1 VNASDKRCALM
12 LVPGDDTT
20 MAFGLGS
27 TFFRPYCTLV
37 DYTAMTLSVAKVI
50 R

>member
-1 VNASDKRCALM
+1 M
-12 LVPGDDTT
+12 LVPGDYTSTT
-20 MAFGLGS
+20 FWTLGT
-27 TFFRPYCTLV
+27 TFFRPYCILS